1 MTIEKK
7 MEEVLAQPNSHGPDN
22 PEFQRLR
29 EFYEQK
35 KREGVVR
42 RQEYDLPP
50 LDTIGRTLYTRCRD
64 EKE

>member
-7 MEEVLAQPNSHGPDN
+7 MKEVLAQPNPSGPDN

-35 KREGVVR
+35 KKEGVVKK
-42 RQEYDLPP
+42 QEYDLPP
-50 LDTIGRTLYTRCRD
+50 LDTIGRSLYNRYQD